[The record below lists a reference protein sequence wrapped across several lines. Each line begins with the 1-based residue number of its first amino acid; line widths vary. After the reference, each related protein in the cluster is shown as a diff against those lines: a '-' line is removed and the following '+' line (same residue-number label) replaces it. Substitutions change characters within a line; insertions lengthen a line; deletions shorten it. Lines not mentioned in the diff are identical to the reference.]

1 MEFPWIVFIIEL
13 LDNFVVIFFT
23 FEFLIRLIICPNKK
37 RLVEVVVVPPRFM
50 GEAMN
55 IIDVVAICPFY
66 ISLVL
71 EGLEDFEI
79 IGKTGKIIRLVS
91 SFSLLLTCH
100 QGASDEDPED
110 LQAGPSLRGAAVAV
124 LHPAAGLP
132 GHQGGRRAGGA

>member
-1 MEFPWIVFIIEL
+1 MQFPWIVFIIEL

-23 FEFLIRLIICPNKK
+23 FEFVIRLIICPNKK
-37 RLVEVVVVPPRFM
+37 RLVVVVATLPRFM

-91 SFSLLLTCH
+91 SFSLMLAL
-100 QGASDEDPED
+100 
-110 LQAGPSLRGAAVAV
+110 PSR
-124 LHPAAGLP
+124 
-132 GHQGGRRAGGA
+132 